1 MATEEPI
8 VETVP
13 QLTVPEPPASEKNEP
28 KAQAMKT
35 KKPKE
40 SKPKK
45 ASKPRSPSSHPTYSE
60 MIKDAIVS
68 LKEKN
73 GSSQCAIAKF
83 IEEKNKPL
91 PSNFKKLLLQNLKKD
106 VASGKLAKVK
116 ASFKL
121 SLAAKKPVVA
131 KPKTKPAAKAKKAVK
146 AKTAAKPKAKA
157 VVKPNVVSKA
167 KPVTAKPKFAASK
180 PKAGVKSK
188 PNERPTKVAK
198 MTLGKKGSVS
208 KPALKK
214 IAAVKSIKSPAKKV
228 SMKIGGRK

>member
-1 MATEEPI
+1 
-8 VETVP
+8 
-13 QLTVPEPPASEKNEP
+13 
-28 KAQAMKT
+28 
-35 KKPKE
+35 
-40 SKPKK
+40 
-45 ASKPRSPSSHPTYSE
+45 

-131 KPKTKPAAKAKKAVK
+131 KPKTKPAAKAKKVVK

-157 VVKPNVVSKA
+157 VIKPNVVSKA
-167 KPVTAKPKFAASK
+167 KPVTHQ
-180 PKAGVKSK
+180 
-188 PNERPTKVAK
+188 RP
-198 MTLGKKGSVS
+198 
-208 KPALKK
+208 
-214 IAAVKSIKSPAKKV
+214 
-228 SMKIGGRK
+228 

>member
-131 KPKTKPAAKAKKAVK
+131 KPKTKPAAKAK
-146 AKTAAKPKAKA
+146 
-157 VVKPNVVSKA
+157 
-167 KPVTAKPKFAASK
+167 PVTAKPKFAASK

-188 PNERPTKVAK
+188 PNERPTKAAK

-214 IAAVKSIKSPAKKV
+214 TAAVKSIKSPAKKV